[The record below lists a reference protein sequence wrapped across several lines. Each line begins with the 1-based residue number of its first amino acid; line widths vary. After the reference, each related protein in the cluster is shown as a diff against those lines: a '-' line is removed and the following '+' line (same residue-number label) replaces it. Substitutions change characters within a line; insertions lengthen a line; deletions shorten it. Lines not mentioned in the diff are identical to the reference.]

1 MKLLAAL
8 RERSTNRAMQDR
20 LVWQAA
26 SLLLA
31 YPDDGLAGRLD
42 AVDELIG
49 HISGSPAALLQQT
62 VAALR
67 AREPMAAA
75 MDYVATFDMRR
86 RCTMYLT
93 YWTAGDTRNR
103 GREMLAFA
111 TAYREAGVQPP
122 GGEAPDHLTVVLEFA
137 ATVDPEVGRRLL
149 DQHRVPIDV
158 LRGALADAESPYE
171 PTVAAVCETLP
182 PATDQEARRA
192 ERLAKAGPPAEA
204 VGLQPFTLTVP
215 PRKGTPSV

>member
-1 MKLLAAL
+1 MRLLAQL
-8 RERSTNRAMQDR
+8 RERSTSRAMQDR

-31 YPDDGLAGRLD
+31 YPDDGFTERLD
-42 AVDELIG
+42 AVDEILG
-49 HISGSPAALLQQT
+49 HISGPVAALLGQT

-67 AREPMAAA
+67 ALEPMPAA

-86 RCTMYLT
+86 RATMYLT

-111 TAYREAGVQPP
+111 TAYREAGAQPP
-122 GGEAPDHLTVVLEFA
+122 SGEAPDHLAVVLEFA
-137 ATVDPEVGRRLL
+137 ATVDPEAGRRLL
-149 DQHRVPIDV
+149 SQHRVPIDV
-158 LRGALADAESPYE
+158 LRGALADAGSPYE
-171 PTVAAVCETLP
+171 PVVAAVCETLP
-182 PATDQEARRA
+182 AATDQEVRRA
-192 ERLAKAGPPAEA
+192 QRLAQAGPPAEA

-215 PRKGTPSV
+215 PRKGTSGV

>member
-1 MKLLAAL
+1 MRLLAQL
-8 RERSTNRAMQDR
+8 RERSAGRAMQDR

-31 YPDDGLAGRLD
+31 YPDDGFTERLD
-42 AVDELIG
+42 AVDEILG
-49 HISGSPAALLQQT
+49 HISGRAAALLGQT
-62 VAALR
+62 IAALR

-86 RCTMYLT
+86 RATMYLT

-111 TAYREAGVQPP
+111 TAYREAGAQPP
-122 GGEAPDHLTVVLEFA
+122 GGEAPDHLAVVLEFG

-149 DQHRVPIDV
+149 SQHRVPIDV
-158 LRGALADAESPYE
+158 LRGALADARSPYE
-171 PTVAAVCETLP
+171 PAVAAVCETLP
-182 PATDQEARRA
+182 AATDQEVRRA
-192 ERLAKAGPPAEA
+192 ERLAQAGPPAEA

-215 PRKGTPSV
+215 PRKGTPGV